1 VISRQELEEIKM
13 AREMIADKVV
23 ETDVLVIGGGI
34 VGCTAA
40 WKAAEHGLNVALI
53 EKSKPERS
61 GKTGQGLDEVGIF
74 PGRDGTTTLDALK
87 LYLGGRG
94 PASLRAASRVL
105 DPNVLYN
112 IFDNALWALD
122 ELERMGVN
130 MRYVDGEFGWMPYG
144 FTPDGEPGPMIE
156 LRVHWHNVKPEM
168 AAAIRKKGVK
178 VFERTMVVDL
188 LTNNGRVTGATAVN
202 NRTGE
207 FIVFKAKAVV
217 LGTGDFSRHYNPSP
231 PPCWKYKM
239 AYNNCP
245 ASAAGDGHA
254 VAYRAGAD
262 ITRTETMQPAIVR
275 DEILLQ
281 PGQFY
286 LNDGITA
293 KMFTWTGKE
302 LSFRPGGPLEY
313 LEYLNKGLA
322 PLYQTLE
329 HLPDDFQKRL
339 EIHIMDETPLRLKLH
354 EDRGFNPG
362 KHRYQMAGNRGSHV
376 LSGGI
381 VIDDNFQTTLK
392 GVYAGGECSEA
403 CGIGAGGASTAGM
416 FIGENIHRYVS
427 AAPEPK
433 IDEAQVE
440 NQKRTALAPLSVKD
454 GTVPME
460 LECTIRSICE
470 EFAGPIKTEG
480 MLREGLRR
488 LGSLRRIFLPRL
500 MAVNPHYLMR
510 CLEVRNILDLAEVH
524 FKASL
529 ERKET
534 RSGSGKGQFFRLDY
548 PKADPSLDNKHLC
561 VRMEDGKTVIE
572 VKEVPYLKPE
582 YAKEKK

>member
-1 VISRQELEEIKM
+1 MVLK
-13 AREMIADKVV
+13 IADKVV
-23 ETDVLVIGGGI
+23 ESDVLVIGGGI

-40 WKAAEHGLNVALI
+40 WKAAEHKLSVALI

-61 GKTGQGLDEVGIF
+61 GKTGQGMDEVGIF

-94 PASLRAASRVL
+94 PSSLRAANRVL
-105 DPNVLYN
+105 DPNVLYRV
-112 IFDNALWALD
+112 FDNALWAL
-122 ELERMGVN
+122 EEMERMGVN
-130 MRYVDGEFGWMPYG
+130 MRYYEDEFGWMPYG
-144 FTPDGEPGPMIE
+144 SLPTGEPGPMIE

-168 AAAIRKKGVK
+168 AAAIRKIGVK
-178 VFERTMVVDL
+178 TFERTMVVDL
-188 LTNNGRVTGATAVN
+188 LTNNGRVVGATAVN
-202 NRTGE
+202 TRTGE
-207 FIVFKAKAVV
+207 FTTFKARAVV
-217 LGTGDFSRHYNPSP
+217 LATGDFSRHYNPSP

-254 VAYRAGAD
+254 VAYRAGAE
-262 ITRTETMQPAIVR
+262 ITRTEMMQPAIVR

-293 KMFTWTGKE
+293 KLFSWTGKE
-302 LSFRPGGPLEY
+302 MATRPEGPVEY
-313 LEYLNKGLA
+313 LEYINKGLA

-362 KHRYQMAGNRGSHV
+362 KHRYQMAGNRGTHV
-376 LSGGI
+376 LSGGTI
-381 VIDDNFQTTLK
+381 IDDRFQTTLK

-403 CGIGAGGASTAGM
+403 CGIGAGGAFTAGM
-416 FIGENIHRYVS
+416 TIGENIHQYVS
-427 AAPEPK
+427 AAPEPE
-433 IDEAQVE
+433 IEEGQVE
-440 NQKRTALAPLSVKD
+440 NQKRIGLAPLSVKD
-454 GTVPME
+454 GTMPME
-460 LECTIRSICE
+460 LECTTRSVCE

-488 LGSLRRIFLPRL
+488 IISLKTAFMPKL
-500 MAVNPHYLMR
+500 MATNPHYLMR
-510 CLEVRNILDLAEVH
+510 CLEARNIIDLAEVH
-524 FKASL
+524 FKAAL

-534 RSGSGKGQFFRLDY
+534 RRGSGKGQFFRLDY
-548 PKADPSLDNKHLC
+548 PETDPKFDNMRLC
-561 VRMEDGKTVIE
+561 VHMENGKTIIQK
-572 VKEVPYLKPE
+572 KEVPDLKPE

>member
-1 VISRQELEEIKM
+1 MSQK
-13 AREMIADKVV
+13 IANKVV

-61 GKTGQGLDEVGIF
+61 GKTGQGMDEIGIF
-74 PGRDGTTTLDALK
+74 PGRDGVTTLDALN

-94 PASLRAASRVL
+94 PSSLRAANRVL
-105 DPNVLYN
+105 DPNVLYK

-122 ELERMGVN
+122 EMERMGIS

-144 FTPDGEPGPMIE
+144 SYPNGEPGPLIE

-168 AAAIRKKGVK
+168 ASAIRKNGIK

-188 LTNNGRVTGATAVN
+188 LTNNGIVVGATAVN
-202 NRTGE
+202 TRTAE
-207 FIVFKAKAVV
+207 FITFKAKAIV

-254 VAYRAGAD
+254 VAFRAGAD

-293 KMFTWTGKE
+293 KTFNWKGE
-302 LSFRPGGPLEY
+302 EISRPEGPLEY
-313 LEYLNKGLA
+313 LQYFNKGMV

-354 EDRGFNPG
+354 GDRGFNPG
-362 KHRYQMAGNRGSHV
+362 KHWYQVAGNRGSHV

-381 VIDDNFQTTLK
+381 VIDEYFQTTLK

-403 CGIGAGGASTAGM
+403 CGIGAGGALTAGM
-416 FIGENIHRYVS
+416 SIGENIHRYVS
-427 AAPEPK
+427 TAPEPV
-433 IDEAQVE
+433 IDKAMVE
-440 NQKRTALAPLSVKD
+440 HQKRTALAPLSVKD

-460 LECTIRSICE
+460 LECSIRSICE

-488 LGSLRRIFLPRL
+488 LSSLKRAFLPKL
-500 MAVNPHYLMR
+500 MAINPHYLMR
-510 CLEVRNILDLAEVH
+510 CMEVRNILDLAEVH
-524 FKASL
+524 FKTAL

-534 RSGSGKGQFFRLDY
+534 RSGSSKSQFIRLDY
-548 PKADPSLDNKHLC
+548 PENDPSLDNKHFC
-561 VRMEDGKTVIE
+561 VRMENGKTMIVA
-572 VKEVPYLKPE
+572 KEVPELNQE
-582 YAKEKK
+582 YAKEKN

>member
-1 VISRQELEEIKM
+1 M
-13 AREMIADKVV
+13 AQKITDKVI
-23 ETDVLVIGGGI
+23 ESDVLVIGGGI

-40 WKAAEHGLNVALI
+40 WKAAEHGLSVALI

-61 GKTGQGLDEVGIF
+61 GKTAQGMDEVGIF
-74 PGRDGTTTLDALK
+74 PGRDGITTLEALK

-94 PASLRAASRVL
+94 PAALGTANRVL
-105 DPNVLYN
+105 DLNVLYK

-122 ELERMGVN
+122 EIERMGVN

-144 FTPDGEPGPMIE
+144 FSATGEPGPMIE

-188 LTNNGRVTGATAVN
+188 LTNNGRIVGATAVN
-202 NRTGE
+202 TRTGE
-207 FIVFKAKAVV
+207 FLIFKTKAT
-217 LGTGDFSRHYNPSP
+217 LICTGDFSRHYNPSP

-239 AYNNCP
+239 FYNNCP
-245 ASAAGDGHA
+245 AASAGDGHA
-254 VAYRAGAD
+254 VVFRAGGN

-286 LNDGITA
+286 LNDGIPA
-293 KMFTWTGKE
+293 KTFNWKGEEIPNVTHVE
-302 LSFRPGGPLEY
+302 GPLAY
-313 LEYLNKGLA
+313 LKYFNQGLV
-322 PLYQTLE
+322 PVYKTLE
-329 HLPDDFQKRL
+329 HLNDDFQKRL

-354 EDRGFNPG
+354 EERGFNPG
-362 KHRYQMAGNRGSHV
+362 KHWYQIAGNRGVHV
-376 LSGGI
+376 CSSAI
-381 VIDDNFQTTLK
+381 VIDENFQTSLK
-392 GVYAGGECSEA
+392 GGFAGGECSTVY
-403 CGIGAGGASTAGM
+403 GIGAGGSLTSGM
-416 FIGENIHRYVS
+416 CIGENIHRYVS

-433 IDEAQVE
+433 MDEAQVE
-440 NQKRTALAPLSVKD
+440 SQKQTALAPLYVKD
-454 GTVPME
+454 GTMPME

-480 MLREGLRR
+480 MLQEGLRR
-488 LGSLRRIFLPRL
+488 LSSLKRVFLPKL

-534 RSGSGKGQFFRLDY
+534 RSDNRKGQFIRLDY
-548 PKADPSLDNKHLC
+548 PEKDPSTDDKQLC
-561 VRMEDGKTVIE
+561 VRMENGKTMME
-572 VKEVPYLKPE
+572 MKEVPDLKPE